1 MEEVEG
7 SHLLWRMASFTLT
20 ARTTW
25 RCSSKL
31 CSIFTKDWKDD
42 AESHQNPR
50 PVKTPLNITLPEV
63 AKLLSKAII
72 TGASGSD
79 NIPNQLLEE
88 LSTEKTLL
96 LLICSI
102 KHSHSFWRLM
112 PTPAP
117 SISLTWVCSKLL
129 ERIVV
134 NHLLARSHR
143 LAHVWPCSCPLPL
156 T

>member
-1 MEEVEG
+1 
-7 SHLLWRMASFTLT
+7 MASFTLT

-88 LSTEKTLL
+88 LSTEKNPPLTHLFNQTLSQFLKTDAYSSPIYIPDMSMFQIVGTHCGQSLAGQITQTSTCVTLL
-96 LLICSI
+96 LS
-102 KHSHSFWRLM
+102 
-112 PTPAP
+112 T
-117 SISLTWVCSKLL
+117 TTD
-129 ERIVV
+129 
-134 NHLLARSHR
+134 LAGIYNNNI
-143 LAHVWPCSCPLPL
+143 
-156 T
+156 